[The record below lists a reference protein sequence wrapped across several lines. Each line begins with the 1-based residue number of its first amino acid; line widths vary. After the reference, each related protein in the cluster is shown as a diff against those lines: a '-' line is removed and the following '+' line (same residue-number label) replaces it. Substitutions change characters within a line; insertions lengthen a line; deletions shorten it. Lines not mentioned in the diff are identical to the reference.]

1 MTLSSLLSMLRKLI
15 TKIVLLVVPLILDA
29 AILAIREW
37 LLSKKQLN
45 QETKKIK

>member
-1 MTLSSLLSMLRKLI
+1 MLRKLI

-29 AILAIREW
+29 AVIAIREW
-37 LLSKKQLN
+37 LLSRKRLQT